1 MQKKLSD
8 REAFGSG
15 SDTTIQAS
23 ADASPDRRPDARASV
38 RRAAGRTRVEG
49 AKGTPPSNTVPSNY
63 NPDSF
68 HALRYG
74 VDSLYVSYPGVLFE
88 EWDHKLSDLK
98 DLAQSENETEQ
109 ALAQVV
115 IGEHVFEVR
124 DKGRGRFAYVLV
136 DNCYHLQASN
146 KNSKSLPMAYV
157 QISSEYLS
165 SAGVEQAEKSL
176 RYIVNTLGLVDEP
189 ANISRVDLFVDFTA
203 DLHMDT
209 FDPLRDWVTRTQSVD
224 LHYRY
229 NQFSG

>member
-1 MQKKLSD
+1 MHDKILSCSGCLSGAAAA
-8 REAFGSG
+8 AFT
-15 SDTTIQAS
+15 DT
-23 ADASPDRRPDARASV
+23 DGDARGGARLGGSRECGEV
-38 RRAAGRTRVEG
+38 

-74 VDSLYVSYPGVLFE
+74 VDSLYVSYPGVLSE

-124 DKGRGRFAYVLV
+124 DKGRGRFAYMLV

-157 QISSEYLS
+157 QISSEYLGRAS
-165 SAGVEQAEKSL
+165 RAVA
-176 RYIVNTLGLVDEP
+176 TLH
-189 ANISRVDLFVDFTA
+189 R
-203 DLHMDT
+203 
-209 FDPLRDWVTRTQSVD
+209 
-224 LHYRY
+224 
-229 NQFSG
+229 